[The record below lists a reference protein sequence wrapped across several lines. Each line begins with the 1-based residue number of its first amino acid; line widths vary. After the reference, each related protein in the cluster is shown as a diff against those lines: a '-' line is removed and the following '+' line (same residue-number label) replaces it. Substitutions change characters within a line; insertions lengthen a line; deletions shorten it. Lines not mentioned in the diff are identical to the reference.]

1 MLGLNS
7 ANKSPQIP
15 DDFVLLRSELISVR
29 KINRLLSR
37 CNQDTHQPR
46 KLELALKNSD
56 FYLTL
61 LQKTSENLVG
71 FVRVTSDKGL
81 NANLWDLVAEPGDQ
95 QETYMSIM
103 VFKAIEIIRR
113 ELPGCSIS
121 VAAPSISLNPLLKIS
136 NHSPYESLDAKGLF
150 IISFIT
156 KLSGKVEGGMKIFA

>member
-7 ANKSPQIP
+7 VKKCPQIP
-15 DDFVLLRSELISVR
+15 EGFVLLRSEIISVR

-37 CNQDTHQPR
+37 CKQDTHQPR
-46 KLELALKNSD
+46 KLELALKSSD

-61 LQKTSENLVG
+61 LQKTSNDLVG

-95 QETYMSIM
+95 QKKYISII

-121 VAAPSISLNPLLKIS
+121 VAAPLISLKALKDNGFLLDPNGIQTMGFR
-136 NHSPYESLDAKGLF
+136 L
-150 IISFIT
+150 
-156 KLSGKVEGGMKIFA
+156 

>member
-7 ANKSPQIP
+7 ANKCPQIP
-15 DDFVLLRSELISVR
+15 EGFILRRSEVVPVR
-29 KINRLLSR
+29 KINRLLSK

-95 QETYMSIM
+95 QEKYIAIV
-103 VFKAIEIIRR
+103 VFNAIEIIRR

-121 VAAPSISLNPLLKIS
+121 VAAPLISLKALKANGFLLDPNGIKTMGFR
-136 NHSPYESLDAKGLF
+136 L
-150 IISFIT
+150 
-156 KLSGKVEGGMKIFA
+156 

>member
-7 ANKSPQIP
+7 ANKCPQIP
-15 DDFVLLRSELISVR
+15 EGFLLLRSELISIR

-61 LQKTSENLVG
+61 IQKTPENLVG

-95 QETYMSIM
+95 QEKYMSIV

-121 VAAPSISLNPLLKIS
+121 VAAPLISLDSLKA
-136 NHSPYESLDAKGLF
+136 NGFLLDAIQKKKVPYYPK
-150 IISFIT
+150 IISTIT
-156 KLSGKVEGGMKIFA
+156 DQ

>member
-7 ANKSPQIP
+7 SNKCPQIP
-15 DDFVLLRSELISVR
+15 EGFTLLRSELISVR

-37 CNQDTHQPR
+37 CNQDTHQP
-46 KLELALKNSD
+46 KKFELALKNSD

-61 LQKTSENLVG
+61 LQKNNENLVG

-95 QETYMSIM
+95 QEKYISIV

-121 VAAPSISLNPLLKIS
+121 VAAPVISLEPLKANGFL
-136 NHSPYESLDAKGLF
+136 LDPNGIKTMGF
-150 IISFIT
+150 RF
-156 KLSGKVEGGMKIFA
+156 

>member
-7 ANKSPQIP
+7 TNKCPQIP
-15 DDFVLLRSELISVR
+15 EGFILLRSEMASIR
-29 KINRLLSR
+29 KINRLLSK
-37 CNQDTHQPR
+37 CNQDTHQPK
-46 KLELALKNSD
+46 KLELALKSSD

-61 LQKTSENLVG
+61 LEKISDNLVG

-95 QETYMSIM
+95 QEKYMSII

-121 VAAPSISLNPLLKIS
+121 VSAPLISLQALKANGFLLDPNGIQTMGFR
-136 NHSPYESLDAKGLF
+136 L
-150 IISFIT
+150 
-156 KLSGKVEGGMKIFA
+156 

>member
-7 ANKSPQIP
+7 GNKCPQIP
-15 DDFVLLRSELISVR
+15 EGFVLLRSENISVR
-29 KINRLLSR
+29 KINRLLSK
-37 CNQDTHQPR
+37 CNQDTHQPK

-61 LQKTSENLVG
+61 LQRTSDQLVG

-81 NANLWDLVAEPGDQ
+81 NANLWDLVAEPGEQ
-95 QETYMSIM
+95 QEKYVSII

-121 VAAPSISLNPLLKIS
+121 VAAPLISLKPLKANGFL
-136 NHSPYESLDAKGLF
+136 LDPNGIKTMGFRL
-150 IISFIT
+150 
-156 KLSGKVEGGMKIFA
+156 

>member
-7 ANKSPQIP
+7 ANKCPQIP
-15 DDFVLLRSELISVR
+15 EGFILLRSEVVPVR
-29 KINRLLSR
+29 KINRLLSK
-37 CNQDTHQPR
+37 CNQDTHQPK
-46 KLELALKNSD
+46 KLELALKSSE

-95 QETYMSIM
+95 QEKYIAIV
-103 VFKAIEIIRR
+103 VFNAIEIIRR

-121 VAAPSISLNPLLKIS
+121 VAAPLISLKALKANGFLLDPNGIKTMGFR
-136 NHSPYESLDAKGLF
+136 L
-150 IISFIT
+150 
-156 KLSGKVEGGMKIFA
+156 

>member
-7 ANKSPQIP
+7 ANKCPQIP
-15 DDFVLLRSELISVR
+15 EGFILLRSEIVAVR
-29 KINRLLSR
+29 KINRLLSK

-46 KLELALKNSD
+46 KLELALKSSD

-61 LQKTSENLVG
+61 LEKSSDNLVG

-95 QETYMSIM
+95 QEKYISIM

-121 VAAPSISLNPLLKIS
+121 VAAPSVSINALKA
-136 NHSPYESLDAKGLF
+136 NGFLF
-150 IISFIT
+150 DPNGIKT
-156 KLSGKVEGGMKIFA
+156 MGVRL

>member
-7 ANKSPQIP
+7 ANKCPEIP
-15 DDFVLLRSELISVR
+15 GGFVLLRSELIPVR

-61 LQKTSENLVG
+61 IQKTSENLVG

-81 NANLWDLVAEPGDQ
+81 NANLWDLAAEPGDE
-95 QETYMSIM
+95 QERYISIM
-103 VFKAIEIIRR
+103 IFKAIEIIRR

-121 VAAPSISLNPLLKIS
+121 VAAPLISLKALKANGFLLDPNGIKTMGFR
-136 NHSPYESLDAKGLF
+136 L
-150 IISFIT
+150 
-156 KLSGKVEGGMKIFA
+156 

>member
-7 ANKSPQIP
+7 ANKCPQIP
-15 DDFVLLRSELISVR
+15 EGFILLRSEVVPVR

-37 CNQDTHQPR
+37 CNQDTHQPK
-46 KLELALKNSD
+46 KLELALKSSE

-61 LQKTSENLVG
+61 LQKTSDNLVG

-95 QETYMSIM
+95 QEKYIAIV
-103 VFKAIEIIRR
+103 VFNAIEIIRR

-121 VAAPSISLNPLLKIS
+121 VAAPLISLKALKANGFLLDPNGIKTM
-136 NHSPYESLDAKGLF
+136 GF
-150 IISFIT
+150 RF
-156 KLSGKVEGGMKIFA
+156 

>member
-7 ANKSPQIP
+7 VNKFLKIP
-15 DDFVLLRSELISVR
+15 EGFVLQRSETIAVR

-37 CNQDTHQPR
+37 CNQDTHPPR

-61 LQKTSENLVG
+61 LQRTSENLVG

-95 QETYMSIM
+95 QEKYISIM

-121 VAAPSISLNPLLKIS
+121 VAAPLISLTALKANGFLLDPNGIKTMGFR
-136 NHSPYESLDAKGLF
+136 L
-150 IISFIT
+150 
-156 KLSGKVEGGMKIFA
+156 

>member
-7 ANKSPQIP
+7 TNKCPIIP
-15 DDFVLLRSELISVR
+15 EGFILLRSELISVR

-61 LQKTSENLVG
+61 LQKTSDNLVG

-81 NANLWDLVAEPGDQ
+81 NANLWDLAAEPGDQ
-95 QETYMSIM
+95 QEKYISI
-103 VFKAIEIIRR
+103 VIFKAIEIIRQ

-121 VAAPSISLNPLLKIS
+121 VAAPLISLKPLQANGFLIDPNGIKTMGIR
-136 NHSPYESLDAKGLF
+136 L
-150 IISFIT
+150 
-156 KLSGKVEGGMKIFA
+156 

>member
-7 ANKSPQIP
+7 GNQCPQMP
-15 DDFVLLRSELISVR
+15 EGLVLLRSELVSVH

-46 KLELALKNSD
+46 KLELALKKSD

-61 LQKTSENLVG
+61 LQKTSDNLVG

-95 QETYMSIM
+95 QETYMSII

-121 VAAPSISLNPLLKIS
+121 VAAPLISLNPLKANGFL
-136 NHSPYESLDAKGLF
+136 LDPNGIKTMGFRL
-150 IISFIT
+150 
-156 KLSGKVEGGMKIFA
+156 

>member
-7 ANKSPQIP
+7 ANKCPEIP
-15 DDFVLLRSELISVR
+15 GGFILLRSELIPVR
-29 KINRLLSR
+29 KINRLLSK

-46 KLELALKNSD
+46 KLELALEKSD

-61 LQKTSENLVG
+61 LQRSTNNLVG

-81 NANLWDLVAEPGDQ
+81 NANLWDLVAEPGDE

-121 VAAPSISLNPLLKIS
+121 VAAPLISLNPLKANGFL
-136 NHSPYESLDAKGLF
+136 LDPNGIKTMGFRL
-150 IISFIT
+150 
-156 KLSGKVEGGMKIFA
+156 

>member
-7 ANKSPQIP
+7 GNKCPQMP
-15 DDFVLLRSELISVR
+15 DGLVLLRSELVYVR
-29 KINRLLSR
+29 KINSLLSR

-81 NANLWDLVAEPGDQ
+81 NANLWDLAAEPGDQ

-121 VAAPSISLNPLLKIS
+121 VAAPLISINPLKANGFL
-136 NHSPYESLDAKGLF
+136 LDPNGIKTMGFRL
-150 IISFIT
+150 
-156 KLSGKVEGGMKIFA
+156 

>member
-7 ANKSPQIP
+7 GNKCPQMP
-15 DDFVLLRSELISVR
+15 EGFVLLRSEIVSVR

-46 KLELALKNSD
+46 KLELALKKSD

-61 LQKTSENLVG
+61 IQKTSENLVG

-81 NANLWDLVAEPGDQ
+81 NANLWDLVAEPGSE

-103 VFKAIEIIRR
+103 VYRAIEIIRR

-121 VAAPSISLNPLLKIS
+121 VAAPLISLNPLKANGFL
-136 NHSPYESLDAKGLF
+136 LDPNGIRTMGF
-150 IISFIT
+150 RF
-156 KLSGKVEGGMKIFA
+156 

>member
-7 ANKSPQIP
+7 GDKCPQMP
-15 DDFVLLRSELISVR
+15 EGCVLLRSELVAVR

-46 KLELALKNSD
+46 KLELALKKSD

-95 QETYMSIM
+95 QETFMSIV

-121 VAAPSISLNPLLKIS
+121 VAAPLISLNPLRANGFL
-136 NHSPYESLDAKGLF
+136 LDPNGIKTMGFRL
-150 IISFIT
+150 
-156 KLSGKVEGGMKIFA
+156 

>member
-7 ANKSPQIP
+7 ANKCPQIP
-15 DDFVLLRSELISVR
+15 EGFILRRSEVVPVR

-37 CNQDTHQPR
+37 CNQDTHQPK
-46 KLELALKNSD
+46 KLELALKSSE

-61 LQKTSENLVG
+61 LHKTSDNLVG

-95 QETYMSIM
+95 QEKYIAIV
-103 VFKAIEIIRR
+103 VFNAIEIIRR

-121 VAAPSISLNPLLKIS
+121 VAAPLISLKALKANGFLLDPNGIKTMG
-136 NHSPYESLDAKGLF
+136 YRL
-150 IISFIT
+150 
-156 KLSGKVEGGMKIFA
+156 

>member
-7 ANKSPQIP
+7 VNKCPQIP
-15 DDFVLLRSELISVR
+15 DGFVLLRNETVSVR
-29 KINRLLSR
+29 EINRLLSR
-37 CNQDTHQPR
+37 CNQDTHQPK

-81 NANLWDLVAEPGDQ
+81 NANLWDLASEPGGQ
-95 QETYMSIM
+95 QEKYMSII

-121 VAAPSISLNPLLKIS
+121 VAAPLISLKALKANGFLLDPNGIKTMGFR
-136 NHSPYESLDAKGLF
+136 L
-150 IISFIT
+150 
-156 KLSGKVEGGMKIFA
+156 

>member
-7 ANKSPQIP
+7 GNKCPQIP
-15 DDFVLLRSELISVR
+15 EGFVLLRSEVVSVR

-46 KLELALKNSD
+46 KLELALEKSD

-61 LQKTSENLVG
+61 LQRSTNNLVG

-95 QETYMSIM
+95 QETFMSIV

-121 VAAPSISLNPLLKIS
+121 VAAPLISLNPLRANGFL
-136 NHSPYESLDAKGLF
+136 LDPNGIKTMGFRL
-150 IISFIT
+150 
-156 KLSGKVEGGMKIFA
+156 

>member
-7 ANKSPQIP
+7 GNKCPQIP
-15 DDFVLLRSELISVR
+15 EGFILLRSEIVSIR
-29 KINRLLSR
+29 KINRLLSK

-46 KLELALKNSD
+46 KLELALESSD

-61 LQKTSENLVG
+61 LQKTSDDLVG

-95 QETYMSIM
+95 QEKFMSIM

-121 VAAPSISLNPLLKIS
+121 VAAPLISLEALKDNGFLLDPNGIKTM
-136 NHSPYESLDAKGLF
+136 GLR
-150 IISFIT
+150 
-156 KLSGKVEGGMKIFA
+156 L

>member
-7 ANKSPQIP
+7 TNKCPLIP
-15 DDFVLLRSELISVR
+15 EGFVLLRNEIVSVR

-61 LQKTSENLVG
+61 LQKTSGDLFG

-95 QETYMSIM
+95 QEKYISI
-103 VFKAIEIIRR
+103 VIFKAIEIIRR

-121 VAAPSISLNPLLKIS
+121 VAAPLISLKALIVNGFLLDPNGIKTMGFR
-136 NHSPYESLDAKGLF
+136 L
-150 IISFIT
+150 
-156 KLSGKVEGGMKIFA
+156 

>member
-1 MLGLNS
+1 MLGFNS
-7 ANKSPQIP
+7 ASKYPQIP
-15 DDFVLLRSELISVR
+15 DGYVLLRSEYISVR
-29 KINRLLSR
+29 KINRLLSK

-46 KLELALKNSD
+46 KLELALENSD

-81 NANLWDLVAEPGDQ
+81 NANLWDLVAEPGEQ
-95 QETYMSIM
+95 QEKFMSII

-121 VAAPSISLNPLLKIS
+121 VAAPIISLNPLKANGFL
-136 NHSPYESLDAKGLF
+136 LDPNGIKTMGFRL
-150 IISFIT
+150 
-156 KLSGKVEGGMKIFA
+156 

>member
-7 ANKSPQIP
+7 ANKCPKIP
-15 DDFVLLRSELISVR
+15 EGVILLRNEIVSAR

-37 CNQDTHQPR
+37 CNQDTHQQR
-46 KLELALKNSD
+46 KLELALKSSD

-61 LQKTSENLVG
+61 LQKTSDNLVG

-95 QETYMSIM
+95 QEKYISIV

-121 VAAPSISLNPLLKIS
+121 VAAPSISLKALKANGFLLDPNGIKTM
-136 NHSPYESLDAKGLF
+136 GLR
-150 IISFIT
+150 
-156 KLSGKVEGGMKIFA
+156 L

>member
-7 ANKSPQIP
+7 ANKCPQIP
-15 DDFVLLRSELISVR
+15 EGFLLLRSELISVR
-29 KINRLLSR
+29 KINRLLLR

-46 KLELALKNSD
+46 KLELALENSD

-95 QETYMSIM
+95 QEKYMSII

-121 VAAPSISLNPLLKIS
+121 VAAPLISIQALKANGFLLDPNGIKTM
-136 NHSPYESLDAKGLF
+136 GLR
-150 IISFIT
+150 
-156 KLSGKVEGGMKIFA
+156 L

>member
-15 DDFVLLRSELISVR
+15 NDFVLRRSEIVSVR
-29 KINRLLSR
+29 KINRLLAR

-46 KLELALKNSD
+46 KLELALKSSD

-61 LQKTSENLVG
+61 LQKTSDNLVG

-81 NANLWDLVAEPGDQ
+81 NANLWDLVAEPGEQ
-95 QETYMSIM
+95 QEKYIAIM
-103 VFKAIEIIRR
+103 VFYVIQIIKR

-121 VAAPSISLNPLLKIS
+121 IAAPLISIEALKA
-136 NHSPYESLDAKGLF
+136 NGFSLDPNGIKTMGFRL
-150 IISFIT
+150 
-156 KLSGKVEGGMKIFA
+156 

>member
-7 ANKSPQIP
+7 ANKCPRIP
-15 DDFVLLRSELISVR
+15 DGFVLLRNDDVSVR
-29 KINRLLSR
+29 KINRLLSK

-46 KLELALKNSD
+46 KLELALKSSD

-61 LQKTSENLVG
+61 LQKTSDNLVG

-95 QETYMSIM
+95 QEIYMSII

-113 ELPGCSIS
+113 ELSGCSIS
-121 VAAPSISLNPLLKIS
+121 VAAPLISLKALEANGFLLDPNGIKTMGFR
-136 NHSPYESLDAKGLF
+136 L
-150 IISFIT
+150 
-156 KLSGKVEGGMKIFA
+156 

>member
-1 MLGLNS
+1 MLRLNS
-7 ANKSPQIP
+7 GNKCPQIP
-15 DDFVLLRSELISVR
+15 EGFVLLRSEIVSVR

-46 KLELALKNSD
+46 KLELALEKSD

-61 LQKTSENLVG
+61 LQRSTNNLVG

-81 NANLWDLVAEPGDQ
+81 NANLWDLVAEPGDE

-121 VAAPSISLNPLLKIS
+121 VAAPLISLNPLKANGFL
-136 NHSPYESLDAKGLF
+136 LDPNGIKTMGFRL
-150 IISFIT
+150 
-156 KLSGKVEGGMKIFA
+156 

>member
-7 ANKSPQIP
+7 GNKCPQMP
-15 DDFVLLRSELISVR
+15 EGFVLLRSELVSVR

-46 KLELALKNSD
+46 KLEIALKKSD

-61 LQKTSENLVG
+61 LEKTSDNLVG

-81 NANLWDLVAEPGDQ
+81 NANLWDLAAEPGDE
-95 QETYMSIM
+95 QERYISIM
-103 VFKAIEIIRR
+103 IFKAIEIIRR

-121 VAAPSISLNPLLKIS
+121 VAAPLISLDSLKANGFLLDPNGIQTM
-136 NHSPYESLDAKGLF
+136 GF
-150 IISFIT
+150 RF
-156 KLSGKVEGGMKIFA
+156 

>member
-7 ANKSPQIP
+7 GNKCPQIP
-15 DDFVLLRSELISVR
+15 EGFVLLRSELVPVR
-29 KINRLLSR
+29 KINRLLAR

-46 KLELALKNSD
+46 KLELALKKSD

-61 LQKTSENLVG
+61 IQKTSENLVG

-81 NANLWDLVAEPGDQ
+81 NANLWDLVAEPGSE

-103 VFKAIEIIRR
+103 VYRAIEIIRR

-121 VAAPSISLNPLLKIS
+121 VAAPLISLNPLKANGFL
-136 NHSPYESLDAKGLF
+136 LDPNGIKTMGFRL
-150 IISFIT
+150 
-156 KLSGKVEGGMKIFA
+156 

>member
-7 ANKSPQIP
+7 ANKCPLIP
-15 DDFVLLRSELISVR
+15 EGFVLLRNEMVSVR

-46 KLELALKNSD
+46 KLELALNSSD

-61 LQKTSENLVG
+61 LHKASDDLVG

-95 QETYMSIM
+95 QEKYISIM
-103 VFKAIEIIRR
+103 VFHSIEIIRR
-113 ELPGCSIS
+113 ELSGCSIS
-121 VAAPSISLNPLLKIS
+121 VAAPSISLKALKANGFLLDPNGIKTM
-136 NHSPYESLDAKGLF
+136 GF
-150 IISFIT
+150 RF
-156 KLSGKVEGGMKIFA
+156 

>member
-7 ANKSPQIP
+7 SYSSSQIP
-15 DDFVLLRSELISVR
+15 DGFVLLRSETVSVR
-29 KINRLLSR
+29 QINRLLSR

-46 KLELALKNSD
+46 KLELALKSSD

-61 LQKTSENLVG
+61 HHQNFENLLG
-71 FVRVTSDKGL
+71 FVRVSSDKGL

-95 QETYMSIM
+95 QEKYISII

-121 VAAPSISLNPLLKIS
+121 VAAPLISLKVLKANGFLLDPNGIKTMGFR
-136 NHSPYESLDAKGLF
+136 L
-150 IISFIT
+150 
-156 KLSGKVEGGMKIFA
+156 

>member
-7 ANKSPQIP
+7 VNKCPQIP
-15 DDFVLLRSELISVR
+15 EGFVLLRSEIVSVS

-46 KLELALKNSD
+46 KLELALKSSD

-61 LQKTSENLVG
+61 LQKTSDNLVG

-95 QETYMSIM
+95 QEKFIAI
-103 VFKAIEIIRR
+103 VIFNAIEIIKR

-121 VAAPSISLNPLLKIS
+121 IAAPLISLKALKANGFLLDPNGIKTM
-136 NHSPYESLDAKGLF
+136 GLR
-150 IISFIT
+150 
-156 KLSGKVEGGMKIFA
+156 L